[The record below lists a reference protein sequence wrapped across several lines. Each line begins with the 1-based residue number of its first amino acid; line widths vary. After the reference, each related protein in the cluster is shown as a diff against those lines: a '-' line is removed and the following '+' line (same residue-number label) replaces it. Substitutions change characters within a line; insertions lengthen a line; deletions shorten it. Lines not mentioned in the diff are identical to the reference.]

1 MYQRKTNKSIY
12 VELDKAS
19 YTAIKNL
26 SAVSG
31 KALSQTTFMLINT
44 TAAYNF
50 TPEGDYICCKLKR
63 SEPIFNA
70 DKAGKH
76 KYPHEIMLCTS
87 DKTLERL
94 NKFKETLSCT
104 SYSETARTLVHIALD
119 YDYDDNLMF
128 SKPEKVDFSE
138 YTKSGSKDFVMLDII

>member
-19 YTAIKNL
+19 YSAIKNL

-44 TAAYNF
+44 AAAYNF
-50 TPEGDYICCKLKR
+50 TADGEYICCKLKR

-70 DKAGKH
+70 DKTGKH

-87 DKTLERL
+87 DKTLEKL
-94 NKFKETLSCT
+94 NKFKETLSCA
-104 SYSETARTLVHIALD
+104 SYSETARTLIHIALD
-119 YDYDDNLMF
+119 YDYDDSLMF

-138 YTKSGSKDFVMLDII
+138 YKKNNSKDFVMLDII